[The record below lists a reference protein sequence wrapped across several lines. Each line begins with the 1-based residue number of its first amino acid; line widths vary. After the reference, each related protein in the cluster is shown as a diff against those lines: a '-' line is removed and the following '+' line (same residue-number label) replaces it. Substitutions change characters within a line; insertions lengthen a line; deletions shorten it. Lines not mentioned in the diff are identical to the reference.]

1 MEDDRK
7 NLEGRIDDTPLSE
20 ELSSYT
26 TYSSSLHNGLTTF
39 IDKHRE
45 GIKNYLIDTSA
56 AVAFSLPLSATIEHY
71 IAHMENEQVLRTR
84 MCAIAAHLLL
94 GRPYGKFRDWWAK
107 TLHVDASSPRLAK
120 YLTDSSAR
128 VLYQI
133 PVYPVV
139 LFISG
144 ADWENGKVAYP
155 TSLVIG
161 AFTGIAYGYCLDLWR
176 KFFGAKPTLRH

>member
-1 MEDDRK
+1 MEDGEK
-7 NLEGRIDDTPLSE
+7 NLEKRITDEPLSN
-20 ELSSYT
+20 ELSSHT
-26 TYSSSLHNGLTTF
+26 TDSSSLYNSLTTVL
-39 IDKHRE
+39 DKHRE
-45 GIKNYLIDTSA
+45 GIRNYLIDTSA
-56 AVAFSLPLSATIEHY
+56 AVTFSLPLSVTIEHY
-71 IAHMENEQVLRTR
+71 IADMENEQVLRTR

-107 TLHVDASSPRLAK
+107 TLHVDASSHRLAK

-128 VLYQI
+128 LLYQI

-144 ADWENGKVAYP
+144 ADWEKGKVAYP
-155 TSLVIG
+155 TSLAIG
-161 AFTGIAYGYCLDLWR
+161 AVTGIAYGYCLDLWR